1 MKLGERNRK
10 TSEKSLRRNSAYEHV
25 RWFMRK
31 HARGVFA
38 VIFENRFKPRRFR
51 PPQSR
56 RYESPRVAKL
66 TLEQAKLRLLGHLSI
81 GDQGA
86 KDLLELMFSERVANP
101 ATPKQAMPD
110 NSGEPSACVNAGT
123 LI

>member
-1 MKLGERNRK
+1 MLQERNRK
-10 TSEKSLRRNSAYEHV
+10 TSKEPLRRNRVYEHV

-31 HARGVFA
+31 HARTVFA
-38 VIFENRFKPRRFR
+38 VIFRNRFKPRRFR
-51 PPQSR
+51 PQQSA
-56 RYESPRVAKL
+56 RYESPRLAKL

-86 KDLLELMFSERVANP
+86 KDLLELLFSEPVPDP

-110 NSGEPSACVNAGT
+110 DSGEPSACVNAGT